1 MHGFLKL
8 CVPIFFFLSFSL
20 FFQVCDLN
28 LTGFSKALKKYKK
41 SWGDK
46 KDKKDK
52 EKKEKKE
59 KGNTSVRA
67 IEGGGSRS
75 LS

>member
-1 MHGFLKL
+1 
-8 CVPIFFFLSFSL
+8 
-20 FFQVCDLN
+20 VCDLN

-59 KGNTSVRA
+59 KGNTSVRT